1 MYKKPPAKPETG
13 EKKTQQKHG
22 RAKHQPETEKSRQQ
36 NAKNREKNSGSHNQ
50 PSPKQA
56 IQPTPLPFVNT
67 SQ

>member
-1 MYKKPPAKPETG
+1 MYKKLLQNQKQE